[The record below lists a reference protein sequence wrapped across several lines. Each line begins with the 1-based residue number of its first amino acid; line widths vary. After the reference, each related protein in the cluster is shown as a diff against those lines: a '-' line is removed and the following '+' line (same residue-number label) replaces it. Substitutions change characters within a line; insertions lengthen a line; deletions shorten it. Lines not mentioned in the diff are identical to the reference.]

1 MLYTADTVYHSYA
14 ILEINNDKIL
24 STMSIY
30 CQHCQY
36 CQYMRSG
43 ILTTSGSLTLKQV
56 PFLEQNSRLLRMVL
70 PIKLRVYAHV
80 YFCRANWCEGIPK
93 LTKIRYVLFHM
104 QSWSKVFDSCWPSLP
119 HIWSSKYFQTECKTC
134 WYQEQTFYQTICFG
148 FSITLNLRWS
158 KFAF

>member
-43 ILTTSGSLTLKQV
+43 ILTTSGGLTFKQV
-56 PFLEQNSRLLRMVL
+56 PFLEQNSRLLRTVL
-70 PIKLRVYAHV
+70 AIKLRVYAHL
-80 YFCRANWCEGIPK
+80 YFCRANWFLHHLERTLLIG
-93 LTKIRYVLFHM
+93 VAG
-104 QSWSKVFDSCWPSLP
+104 DS
-119 HIWSSKYFQTECKTC
+119 
-134 WYQEQTFYQTICFG
+134 
-148 FSITLNLRWS
+148 
-158 KFAF
+158 